1 MRPFDKFALRRSGR
15 LLASGMAITLMVVLV
30 ALLDFSGQPQPV
42 SATSHSTVTSAGVAA
57 HGADVW
63 KDDGHTGL
71 LSEKPITRVSVA
83 IIDTGFIGFD
93 ALSDTELPDSDT
105 DRVEFKCFYKISAP
119 ATLGQT
125 LSTETD
131 FTKCESKSNHG
142 TRVAEVLLDVTP
154 HLKLYI
160 TNPPDSME
168 LYDAVDWLVGE
179 NVDIANRVNFVGAK
193 TVY

>member
-71 LSEKPITRVSVA
+71 LFGNTDSPIRVA
-83 IIDTGFIGFD
+83 IIDTGFMGFED
-93 ALSDTELPDSDT
+93 LPDAEAPGPYT
-105 DRVEFKCFYKISAP
+105 HRVEFKCFFENAAGKVV
-119 ATLGQT
+119 T
-125 LSTETD
+125 TETD

-142 TRVAEVLLDVTP
+142 TRVAEVLLGVAPDV
-154 HLKLYI
+154 KLYI
-160 TNPPDSME
+160 TNPPDSGE
-168 LYDAVDWLVGE
+168 LRKAVDWLVGK